1 MNDSVVQQSFHFGG
15 PEDHARVLS
24 VEKAIPSVGFKGQGG
39 YSLIEMLVVM
49 SILVVLAGVIS
60 TQVTGSG
67 ETSRDVRTQQDANSV
82 DAAVAHYF
90 FDQEGAELLSEEMVT
105 AVDEGGII
113 ITTSSKWPETSI
125 TSAYQDVFQETGF
138 AVGPISFFNYD
149 GTPAAISVRGLLEN
163 YTAINFLAL
172 KQGDYVQAAPQ
183 GVEQTSEGFSNYLW
197 LLKKDNV
204 AGGGGKVSSREVE
217 VFKLVTVER
226 RAGSGSD
233 ILNYRQ
239 LVGES

>member
-1 MNDSVVQQSFHFGG
+1 MNGSVVQQSFRFGG
-15 PEDHARVLS
+15 PEDLPRGPS
-24 VEKAIPSVGFKGQGG
+24 TKKSIPSARFNGQGG

-49 SILVVLAGVIS
+49 SILAVLAGVIS

-90 FDQEGAELLSEEMVT
+90 FDQDGAELLSRETVT
-105 AVDEGGII
+105 AIDE
-113 ITTSSKWPETSI
+113 
-125 TSAYQDVFQETGF
+125 
-138 AVGPISFFNYD
+138 D

-163 YTAINFLAL
+163 YTAINFSAL

-197 LLKKDNV
+197 LLRKDSA

-217 VFKLVTVER
+217 VFKLVTAER
-226 RAGSGSD
+226 REGAGAD
-233 ILNYRQ
+233 ILNYKQ
-239 LVGES
+239 VVGEF